1 MPSAALRRKRS
12 HRLRSSASSESN
24 RWRPWR
30 RAFQSRSRRRL
41 RKCRAAGMMC
51 PTWFSLPTKVSSS
64 DLVAPR
70 ALRSRSMS
78 SRQAR
83 HLLQGSLSR
92 SRRASASDPKRHSA
106 SEGVPSAS
114 SFLME
119 ARSSLGSGSLS
130 DAGRP
135 SAWMARRVAADVRSL
150 LSPRSGAAAMRSSMC
165 GSTMPSLLSGRVT
178 IMSRAGAN
186 GTSSPSTLGRPKCF
200 CWGLWSS
207 DGSQSEHCRRRAL
220 ARSAADSD
228 TLHHSLGQGRPPK
241 VSRRDTRAMPSR
253 VVIILTAVLGAKWAR
268 RCAALKSTFCR
279 RMGARDACDGRLRC
293 SGSLAGGHGRTP
305 LAGGPPCALCC

>member
-41 RKCRAAGMMC
+41 RKCRRAAGMMC

-83 HLLQGSLSR
+83 HLLQGSLSG
-92 SRRASASDPKRHSA
+92 SRRVSASIPPQETQCFGK
-106 SEGVPSAS
+106 GVPSAS

-135 SAWMARRVAADVRSL
+135 SAWMARRVAADIRSL
-150 LSPRSGAAAMRSSMC
+150 LSPRSGAAAMRSSMH

-207 DGSQSEHCRRRAL
+207 DGSQSEHCRRAL
-220 ARSAADSD
+220 AGKRKR
-228 TLHHSLGQGRPPK
+228 TVQ
-241 VSRRDTRAMPSR
+241 
-253 VVIILTAVLGAKWAR
+253 
-268 RCAALKSTFCR
+268 
-279 RMGARDACDGRLRC
+279 
-293 SGSLAGGHGRTP
+293 SGN
-305 LAGGPPCALCC
+305 

>member
-1 MPSAALRRKRS
+1 MWSIHGPMTAARNSRQLRVNRPHSSSGRANLHALPDEDHPPMPCSQASLVCSWVGQRHVRRFMLMPSAALRRKRS

-41 RKCRAAGMMC
+41 RKCRAAGVMC

-83 HLLQGSLSR
+83 CLLQGSLSG
-92 SRRASASDPKRHSA
+92 SRRVSASHPKRHSA

-135 SAWMARRVAADVRSL
+135 SAWMARRVAADIRSL
-150 LSPRSGAAAMRSSMC
+150 LSPRSGAAAMRSSTC
-165 GSTMPSLLSGRVT
+165 GSTMPSLLSGRVA

-186 GTSSPSTLGRPKCF
+186 GTSSPSTLGRPTCF

-207 DGSQSEHCRRRAL
+207 DGSQSEHCRR
-220 ARSAADSD
+220 
-228 TLHHSLGQGRPPK
+228 GPWPGRPPIRTHCTTRSGK
-241 VSRRDTRAMPSR
+241 GGRR
-253 VVIILTAVLGAKWAR
+253 
-268 RCAALKSTFCR
+268 KS
-279 RMGARDACDGRLRC
+279 
-293 SGSLAGGHGRTP
+293 AGGT
-305 LAGGPPCALCC
+305 

>member
-1 MPSAALRRKRS
+1 MPCSQASLTCSWVGQRHVRRFMLMPSAALRRKRS
-12 HRLRSSASSESN
+12 HRFRSSASSESN

-41 RKCRAAGMMC
+41 RKCRAAGMMH

-83 HLLQGSLSR
+83 CLLQGSLSR
-92 SRRASASDPKRHSA
+92 SRRVSASHPKRHSA

-130 DAGRP
+130 DTGRP
-135 SAWMARRVAADVRSL
+135 SGGG
-150 LSPRSGAAAMRSSMC
+150 P
-165 GSTMPSLLSGRVT
+165 
-178 IMSRAGAN
+178 SRAD
-186 GTSSPSTLGRPKCF
+186 P
-200 CWGLWSS
+200 
-207 DGSQSEHCRRRAL
+207 E
-220 ARSAADSD
+220 
-228 TLHHSLGQGRPPK
+228 
-241 VSRRDTRAMPSR
+241 
-253 VVIILTAVLGAKWAR
+253 
-268 RCAALKSTFCR
+268 
-279 RMGARDACDGRLRC
+279 
-293 SGSLAGGHGRTP
+293 GG
-305 LAGGPPCALCC
+305 

>member
-92 SRRASASDPKRHSA
+92 SRRASASHPKRHST
-106 SEGVPSAS
+106 SEGIPSAS

-135 SAWMARRVAADVRSL
+135 SAWMARRVAADIRSL

-178 IMSRAGAN
+178 NMSRAGAN
-186 GTSSPSTLGRPKCF
+186 GSSSPSTLGRPKCF
-200 CWGLWSS
+200 CWGPWSS
-207 DGSQSEHCRRRAL
+207 DGSQSEHCRRAL

-241 VSRRDTRAMPSR
+241 VSRRDMRAMPSR
-253 VVIILTAVLGAKWAR
+253 VVIVLTAVLGAKWAR
-268 RCAALKSTFCR
+268 RHAALKSTFCR
-279 RMGARDACDGRLRC
+279 RMGARGCL
-293 SGSLAGGHGRTP
+293 
-305 LAGGPPCALCC
+305 